1 MAVLVANMEAHF
13 RPLMSVEQYRYG
25 YNNVAAH
32 SHQHVVNVS
41 ILFLIYVSQFS
52 YHYCLLNLCKLSKF
66 LICKVSRVPHHL
78 AFISCLRDMTN
89 RVVCPDAVV
98 VLLYMVFSLSVSSV
112 GLIFATVWVD
122 AVHFS
127 QERCVRHTK
136 SQTRYPIVVY

>member
-41 ILFLIYVSQFS
+41 ILFLIYVSQLS
-52 YHYCLLNLCKLSKF
+52 YHSRLLNLCKLSKF
-66 LICKVSRVPHHL
+66 LICKVSRVSHHL
-78 AFISCLRDMTN
+78 AFYSCFRDMTN

-98 VLLYMVFSLSVSSV
+98 LLYMVFS
-112 GLIFATVWVD
+112 
-122 AVHFS
+122 
-127 QERCVRHTK
+127 C
-136 SQTRYPIVVY
+136 YPSPVLV